1 MLCIRNGLV
10 FDAVHEKSEKKDLL
24 INDGKIVKI
33 GMGLEVPADCEI
45 VDAEGLYVYPGFVD
59 AHSHIGTMGSSIG
72 FEGDDV
78 NEMNDILTPQLRGID
93 CIEPMDIVFKEAR
106 EGGVTTVCVGPGSA
120 NVVGGTFAAIKTVG
134 KRVDDMVIN
143 DRVAMKC
150 AFGENPKRC
159 YKDKNNFSRMSTAAK
174 LREILF
180 KTQEYDAKVKAAGE
194 DVSKNPPFDFKL
206 ESMLPVIRREIPIK
220 VHAHRADDIFTALR
234 IAKEFNLRITLEH
247 VTDGSLITEELA
259 KENVMLAVGP
269 SFGHRTKFELKNK
282 SFQTPGDLAN
292 AGCHVSIITDAPV
305 IPQQYLRLCAGL
317 AVKEGMK
324 EFDALKAITINAAEH
339 AGVADRVG
347 SLEEGKDADVVLMD
361 GCLFESQSNVI
372 ATYISYYLNRCR
384 FSGICFFL

>member
-1 MLCIRNGLV
+1 MICIRNGLV
-10 FDAVHEKSEKKDLL
+10 FDAVHEIPEKKDIL
-24 INDGKIVKI
+24 IDQGKIVKL
-33 GMGLEVPADCEI
+33 GANLEVPAECEI
-45 VDAEGLYVYPGFVD
+45 VEAEGLHVYPGFVD
-59 AHSHIGTMGSSIG
+59 AHSHLGTIGSSIK

-78 NEMNDILTPQLRGID
+78 NEMTDILTPHLRGID
-93 CIEPMDIVFKEAR
+93 CVEPMDVVFAEAR

-120 NVVGGTFAAIKTVG
+120 NVVGGTFLAMKTVG

-159 YKDKNNFSRMSTAAK
+159 YKDKNNYSRMSTAAK
-174 LREILF
+174 LRELLF
-180 KTQEYDAKVKAAGE
+180 KTQEYDAKIQAAG
-194 DVSKNPPFDFKL
+194 DDLSKKPPFDFKL
-206 ESMLPVIRREIPIK
+206 EAMLPVIRREIPLK
-220 VHAHRADDIFTALR
+220 AHAHRADDIFTALR
-234 IAKEFNLRITLEH
+234 IAKEFNVRITLEH
-247 VTDGSLITEELA
+247 VTDGSLIVEELA

-282 SFQTPGDLAN
+282 SFRTPGDLAN

-347 SLEEGKDADVVLMD
+347 SIEVGKDADIVLMD
-361 GCLFESQSNVI
+361 GCLFESQSNVMD
-372 ATYISYYLNRCR
+372 TYIDGKSTR
-384 FSGICFFL
+384 

>member
-1 MLCIRNGLV
+1 MICIKNGLV
-10 FDAVHEKSEKKDLL
+10 FDAVYENPEVKDILVKE
-24 INDGKIVKI
+24 GKIVEI
-33 GMGLEVPADCEI
+33 GKNLEVPENCEI
-45 VDAEGLYVYPGFVD
+45 VDAEGRHVYPGFID
-59 AHSHIGTMGSSIG
+59 AHSHMGTIGSSIG

-78 NEMNDILTPQLRGID
+78 NEMTDILTPHLRGID
-93 CIEPMDIVFKEAR
+93 CIEPMDVTFAEAR

-120 NVVGGTFAAIKTVG
+120 NVVGGTFVALKTVG

-174 LREILF
+174 LRELLF
-180 KTQEYDAKVKAAGE
+180 KTKEYAAKLKAAE
-194 DVSKNPPFDFKL
+194 NDPSKKPAFDFKL
-206 ESMLPVIRREIPIK
+206 ESMLPVIRKEIPIK
-220 VHAHRADDIFTALR
+220 VHAHRADDMFTALR
-234 IAKEFNLRITLEH
+234 IAKEFDLKITLEH
-247 VTDGSLITEELA
+247 VTDGSLIVDELA

-282 SFQTPGDLAN
+282 SFKTPGDLAN

-317 AVKEGMK
+317 AVNEGMK

-347 SLEEGKDADVVLMD
+347 SLEVGKDADIVIMN
-361 GCLFESQSNVI
+361 GCLFESQSKVL
-372 ATYISYYLNRCR
+372 ATYIDGKKV
-384 FSGICFFL
+384 F

>member
-1 MLCIRNGLV
+1 MICIRNGLV
-10 FDAVHEKSEKKDLL
+10 FDAVHEIPEKKDIL
-24 INDGKIVKI
+24 IDQGKIVKL
-33 GMGLEVPADCEI
+33 GANLEVPAECEI
-45 VDAEGLYVYPGFVD
+45 VEAEGLHVYPGFVD
-59 AHSHIGTMGSSIG
+59 AHSHLGTIGSSIK

-78 NEMNDILTPQLRGID
+78 NEMTDILTPHLRGID
-93 CIEPMDIVFKEAR
+93 CVEPMDVVFAEAR

-120 NVVGGTFAAIKTVG
+120 NVVGGTFLAMKTVG

-159 YKDKNNFSRMSTAAK
+159 YKDKNNYSRMSTAAK
-174 LREILF
+174 LRELLF
-180 KTQEYDAKVKAAGE
+180 KTQEYDAKIQAAG
-194 DVSKNPPFDFKL
+194 DDLSKKPPFDFKL
-206 ESMLPVIRREIPIK
+206 EAMLPVIRREIPLK
-220 VHAHRADDIFTALR
+220 AHAHRADDIFTALR
-234 IAKEFNLRITLEH
+234 IAKEFNVRITLEH
-247 VTDGSLITEELA
+247 VTDGSLIVEELA

-282 SFQTPGDLAN
+282 SFRTPGDLAN

-347 SLEEGKDADVVLMD
+347 SIEVGKDADIVIMD
-361 GCLFESQSNVI
+361 GCLFESQSNVM
-372 ATYISYYLNRCR
+372 ATYIDGKSTR
-384 FSGICFFL
+384 

>member
-1 MLCIRNGLV
+1 MICIRNGLV
-10 FDAVHEKSEKKDLL
+10 FDAVHEIPEKKDIL
-24 INDGKIVKI
+24 INQGKIVKL
-33 GMGLEVPADCEI
+33 GANLEVPAECEI
-45 VDAEGLYVYPGFVD
+45 VEAEGLHVYPGFID
-59 AHSHIGTMGSSIG
+59 AHSHLGTIGSSIK

-78 NEMNDILTPQLRGID
+78 NEMTDILTPHLRGID
-93 CIEPMDIVFKEAR
+93 CVEPMDVVFAEAR

-120 NVVGGTFAAIKTVG
+120 NVVGGTFLAMKTVG

-159 YKDKNNFSRMSTAAK
+159 YKDKNNYSRMSTAAK
-174 LREILF
+174 LRELLF
-180 KTQEYDAKVKAAGE
+180 KTQEYDAKIQAAG
-194 DVSKNPPFDFKL
+194 DDLSKKPPFDFKL
-206 ESMLPVIRREIPIK
+206 EAMLPVIRREIPLK
-220 VHAHRADDIFTALR
+220 AHAHRADDIFTALR
-234 IAKEFNLRITLEH
+234 IAKEFNVLITLEH
-247 VTDGSLITEELA
+247 VTDGSLIVEELA

-282 SFQTPGDLAN
+282 SFRTPGDLAN

-347 SLEEGKDADVVLMD
+347 SIEVGKDADIVLMD
-361 GCLFESQSNVI
+361 GCLFESQSNVMD
-372 ATYISYYLNRCR
+372 TYIDGKSIR
-384 FSGICFFL
+384 

>member
-1 MLCIRNGLV
+1 MICIRNGLV
-10 FDAVHEKSEKKDLL
+10 FDAVHEIPEKKDIL
-24 INDGKIVKI
+24 INQGKIVKL
-33 GMGLEVPADCEI
+33 GANLEVPAECEI
-45 VDAEGLYVYPGFVD
+45 VEAEGLHVYPGFID
-59 AHSHIGTMGSSIG
+59 AHSHLGTIGSSIK

-78 NEMNDILTPQLRGID
+78 NEMTDILTPHLRGID
-93 CIEPMDIVFKEAR
+93 CVEPMDVVFAEAR

-120 NVVGGTFAAIKTVG
+120 NVVGGTFLAMKTVG

-159 YKDKNNFSRMSTAAK
+159 YKDKNNYSRMSTAAK
-174 LREILF
+174 LRELLF
-180 KTQEYDAKVKAAGE
+180 KTQEYDAKIQAAG
-194 DVSKNPPFDFKL
+194 DDLSKKPPFDFKL
-206 ESMLPVIRREIPIK
+206 EAMLPVIRREIPLK
-220 VHAHRADDIFTALR
+220 AHAHRADDIFTALR
-234 IAKEFNLRITLEH
+234 IAKEFNVLITLEH
-247 VTDGSLITEELA
+247 VTDGSLIVEELA

-282 SFQTPGDLAN
+282 SFRTPGDLAN

-347 SLEEGKDADVVLMD
+347 SIEVGKDADIVIMD
-361 GCLFESQSNVI
+361 GCLFESQSNVM
-372 ATYISYYLNRCR
+372 ATYIDGKKV
-384 FSGICFFL
+384 FG

>member
-1 MLCIRNGLV
+1 MICIRNGLV
-10 FDAVHEKSEKKDLL
+10 FDAVHEIPEKKDIL
-24 INDGKIVKI
+24 IEQGKIVRI
-33 GMGLEVPADCEI
+33 GAKLTVPEDCEI
-45 VDAEGLYVYPGFVD
+45 VDAEGMHVYPGFID
-59 AHSHIGTMGSSIG
+59 AHSHVGTMGTGIG

-78 NEMNDILTPQLRGID
+78 NEMTDILTPQLRGID
-93 CIEPMDIVFKEAR
+93 CIEPMDVVFTEAR
-106 EGGVTTVCVGPGSA
+106 EGGVTTVCTGPGSA

-180 KTQEYDAKVKAAGE
+180 KTQEYDAKIKAAG
-194 DVSKNPPFDFKL
+194 DDLSKRPAFDFKL
-206 ESMLPVIRREIPIK
+206 ESMLPVIRREIPLK
-220 VHAHRADDIFTALR
+220 AHAHRADDIFTALR

-247 VTDGSLITEELA
+247 VTEGSLIVEELA

-269 SFGHRTKFELKNK
+269 SLSHRTKFELRNL

-317 AVKEGMK
+317 AVKAGMK
-324 EFDALKAITINAAEH
+324 EFDALKAITIHPAEH
-339 AGVADRVG
+339 IGVADRVG
-347 SLEEGKDADVVLMD
+347 SLEAGKDADIVLMD
-361 GCLFESQSNVI
+361 GSLFESQSSVR
-372 ATYISYYLNRCR
+372 ATYIDGKKV
-384 FSGICFFL
+384 FG

>member
-1 MLCIRNGLV
+1 MICIRNGLV
-10 FDAVHEKSEKKDLL
+10 FDAVHEIPEKKDIL
-24 INDGKIVKI
+24 IDQGKIVKL
-33 GMGLEVPADCEI
+33 GANLEVPAECEI
-45 VDAEGLYVYPGFVD
+45 VEAEGLHVYPGFVD
-59 AHSHIGTMGSSIG
+59 AHSHLGTIGSSIK

-78 NEMNDILTPQLRGID
+78 NEMTDILTPHLRGID
-93 CIEPMDIVFKEAR
+93 CVEPMDVVFAEAR

-120 NVVGGTFAAIKTVG
+120 NVVGGTFLAMKTVG

-159 YKDKNNFSRMSTAAK
+159 YKDKNNYSRMSTAAK
-174 LREILF
+174 LRELLF
-180 KTQEYDAKVKAAGE
+180 KTQEYDAKIQAAG
-194 DVSKNPPFDFKL
+194 DDLSKKPPFDFKL
-206 ESMLPVIRREIPIK
+206 EAMLPVIRREIPLK
-220 VHAHRADDIFTALR
+220 AHAHRADDIFTALR
-234 IAKEFNLRITLEH
+234 IAKEFNVRITLEH
-247 VTDGSLITEELA
+247 VTDGSLIVEELA

-282 SFQTPGDLAN
+282 SFRTPGDLAN

-347 SLEEGKDADVVLMD
+347 SIEVGKDADIVIMD
-361 GCLFESQSNVI
+361 GCLFESQSNVM
-372 ATYISYYLNRCR
+372 ATYIDGKSIR
-384 FSGICFFL
+384 

>member
-194 DVSKNPPFDFKL
+194 DVSKRPPFDFKL

-372 ATYISYYLNRCR
+372 ATYINGKKV
-384 FSGICFFL
+384 FG

>member
-1 MLCIRNGLV
+1 MICIRNGLV
-10 FDAVHEKSEKKDLL
+10 FDAVHEIPEKKDILT
-24 INDGKIVKI
+24 DQGKIVKL
-33 GMGLEVPADCEI
+33 GANLEVPAECEI
-45 VDAEGLYVYPGFVD
+45 VEAEGLHVYPGFVD
-59 AHSHIGTMGSSIG
+59 AHSHLGTIGSSIK

-78 NEMNDILTPQLRGID
+78 NEMTDILTPHLRGID
-93 CIEPMDIVFKEAR
+93 CVEPMDVVFEEAR

-120 NVVGGTFAAIKTVG
+120 NVVGGTFLAMKTVG

-159 YKDKNNFSRMSTAAK
+159 YKDKNNYSRMSTAAK

-180 KTQEYDAKVKAAGE
+180 KTQEYDAKIQAAG
-194 DVSKNPPFDFKL
+194 DDLSKKPPFDFKL
-206 ESMLPVIRREIPIK
+206 EAMLPVIRREIPLK
-220 VHAHRADDIFTALR
+220 AHAHRADDIFTALR
-234 IAKEFNLRITLEH
+234 IAKEFNVRITLEH
-247 VTDGSLITEELA
+247 VTDGSLIVEELA

-282 SFQTPGDLAN
+282 SFRTPGDLAN

-347 SLEEGKDADVVLMD
+347 SIEVGKDADIVLMD
-361 GCLFESQSNVI
+361 GCLFESQSNVM
-372 ATYISYYLNRCR
+372 ATYIDGKSTR
-384 FSGICFFL
+384 

>member
-1 MLCIRNGLV
+1 MICIRNGLV
-10 FDAVHEKSEKKDLL
+10 FDAVHEIPEKKDIL
-24 INDGKIVKI
+24 IDQGKIVKL
-33 GMGLEVPADCEI
+33 GANLEVPAECEI
-45 VDAEGLYVYPGFVD
+45 VEAEGLHVYPGFVD
-59 AHSHIGTMGSSIG
+59 AHSHLGTIGSSIK

-78 NEMNDILTPQLRGID
+78 NEMTDILTPHLRGID
-93 CIEPMDIVFKEAR
+93 CVEPMDVVFAEAR

-120 NVVGGTFAAIKTVG
+120 NVVGGTFLAMKTVG

-159 YKDKNNFSRMSTAAK
+159 YKDKNNYSRMSTAAK

-180 KTQEYDAKVKAAGE
+180 KTQEYDAKIQAAG
-194 DVSKNPPFDFKL
+194 DDLSKKPPFDFKL
-206 ESMLPVIRREIPIK
+206 EAMLPVIRREIPLK
-220 VHAHRADDIFTALR
+220 AHAHRADDIFTALR
-234 IAKEFNLRITLEH
+234 IAKEFNVRITLEH
-247 VTDGSLITEELA
+247 VTDGSLIVEELA

-282 SFQTPGDLAN
+282 SFRTPGDLAN

-347 SLEEGKDADVVLMD
+347 SIEVGKDADIVLMD
-361 GCLFESQSNVI
+361 GCLFESQSNVM
-372 ATYISYYLNRCR
+372 ATYIDGKKV
-384 FSGICFFL
+384 FG

>member
-1 MLCIRNGLV
+1 MICIRNGLV
-10 FDAVHEKSEKKDLL
+10 FDAVHEKPEKKDIL
-24 INDGKIVKI
+24 INEGKIEKI
-33 GMGLEVPADCEI
+33 GVGLEIPAECEI
-45 VDAEGLYVYPGFVD
+45 VDAEGMHVYPGFVD
-59 AHSHIGTMGSSIG
+59 AHSHLGTRENSIG
-72 FEGDDV
+72 FEGDDT
-78 NEMNDILTPQLRGID
+78 NEMTDILTPQLRGID
-93 CIEPMDIVFKEAR
+93 CVQPMDIGFEEAR
-106 EGGVTTVCVGPGSA
+106 EGGVTTVCTGPGSA
-120 NVVGGTFAAIKTVG
+120 NVVGGTFVAIKTAG
-134 KRVDDMVIN
+134 KRVDDMVIK

-180 KTQEYDAKVKAAGE
+180 KTQEYEAKLKAAGE
-194 DVSKNPPFDFKL
+194 DVSKRPPFDFKL

-282 SFQTPGDLAN
+282 SFKTPGDLAD
-292 AGCHVSIITDAPV
+292 AGCHVSIITDSPV

-324 EFDALKAITINAAEH
+324 EFDALKAITIHAAEH
-339 AGVADRVG
+339 AGVAERVG
-347 SLEEGKDADVVLMD
+347 SLEEGKDADFVLMD

-372 ATYISYYLNRCR
+372 ATYIDGKKV
-384 FSGICFFL
+384 FG

>member
-1 MLCIRNGLV
+1 
-10 FDAVHEKSEKKDLL
+10 
-24 INDGKIVKI
+24 
-33 GMGLEVPADCEI
+33 MGTI
-45 VDAEGLYVYPGFVD
+45 
-59 AHSHIGTMGSSIG
+59 GSSIG

-78 NEMNDILTPQLRGID
+78 NEMTDILTPQLRGID
-93 CIEPMDIVFKEAR
+93 CIEPMDVTFAEAR

-174 LREILF
+174 LRELLF
-180 KTQEYDAKVKAAGE
+180 KTQEYDAKIKAAGE
-194 DVSKNPPFDFKL
+194 DVTKRPPFDFKL

-220 VHAHRADDIFTALR
+220 VHAHRADDMFTALR

-247 VTDGSLITEELA
+247 ATDGSLITEELA

-282 SFQTPGDLAN
+282 SFKTPGDLAN
-292 AGCHVSIITDAPV
+292 AGCHVAIITDAPV

-324 EFDALKAITINAAEH
+324 EFEALKAITINAAEH

-347 SLEEGKDADVVLMD
+347 SLEEGKDADIVIMD
-361 GCLFESQSNVI
+361 GCLFESLSNVV
-372 ATYISYYLNRCR
+372 ATYIDGKKV
-384 FSGICFFL
+384 FG

>member
-1 MLCIRNGLV
+1 MICIRNGLV
-10 FDAVHEKSEKKDLL
+10 FDAVNETPEVKDILVE
-24 INDGKIVKI
+24 NGKIVKI
-33 GMGLEVPADCEI
+33 GADLEVPADCEI
-45 VDAEGLYVYPGFVD
+45 VDAEGLHVYPGFID
-59 AHSHIGTMGSSIG
+59 AHSHMGTIGSSIG

-78 NEMNDILTPQLRGID
+78 NEMTDILTPQLRGID
-93 CIEPMDIVFKEAR
+93 CIEPMDVTFAEAR

-120 NVVGGTFAAIKTVG
+120 NVVGGTFAALKTVG

-174 LREILF
+174 LRELLF
-180 KTQEYDAKVKAAGE
+180 KTQEYDAKLKAAE
-194 DVSKNPPFDFKL
+194 NDPAKKPAFDFKL
-206 ESMLPVIRREIPIK
+206 ESMLPVIRKEIPIK
-220 VHAHRADDIFTALR
+220 VHAHRADDMFTALR
-234 IAKEFNLRITLEH
+234 IAKEFDLKITLEH
-247 VTDGSLITEELA
+247 VTDGSLIVDELA

-282 SFQTPGDLAN
+282 SFKTPGDLAN

-317 AVKEGMK
+317 AVNEGMK

-347 SLEEGKDADVVLMD
+347 SLEVGKDADIVLMD
-361 GCLFESQSNVI
+361 GCLFESQSKVL
-372 ATYISYYLNRCR
+372 ATYID
-384 FSGICFFL
+384 GKKV

>member
-1 MLCIRNGLV
+1 MICIRNGLV
-10 FDAVHEKSEKKDLL
+10 FDAVHEIPEKKDIL
-24 INDGKIVKI
+24 INQGKIVKL
-33 GMGLEVPADCEI
+33 GANLEVPAECEI
-45 VDAEGLYVYPGFVD
+45 VEAEGLHVYPGFID
-59 AHSHIGTMGSSIG
+59 AHSHLGTIGSSIK

-78 NEMNDILTPQLRGID
+78 NEMTDILTPHLRGID
-93 CIEPMDIVFKEAR
+93 CVEPMEVVFAEAR

-120 NVVGGTFAAIKTVG
+120 NVVGGTFLAMKTVG

-159 YKDKNNFSRMSTAAK
+159 YKDKNNYSRMSTAAK
-174 LREILF
+174 LRELLF
-180 KTQEYDAKVKAAGE
+180 KTQEYDAKIQAAG
-194 DVSKNPPFDFKL
+194 DDLSKKPPFDFKL
-206 ESMLPVIRREIPIK
+206 EAMLPVIRREIPLK
-220 VHAHRADDIFTALR
+220 AHAHRADDIFTALR
-234 IAKEFNLRITLEH
+234 IAKEFNVRITLEH
-247 VTDGSLITEELA
+247 VTDGSLIVEELA

-282 SFQTPGDLAN
+282 SFRTPGDLAN

-347 SLEEGKDADVVLMD
+347 SIEVGKDADIVLMD
-361 GCLFESQSNVI
+361 GCLFESQSNVMD
-372 ATYISYYLNRCR
+372 TYIDGKSIR
-384 FSGICFFL
+384 